1 MNKPTIKDLAEITG
15 LSASTVDR
23 VVHGRSGV
31 SSKSREKVK
40 LAIHE
45 VGFGLLDSDLMTPPK
60 PKLRFEFLLCEL
72 PTSFSN
78 NLAQSVIRAAKNTK
92 DITVDLG
99 LKRISLKTGTPLI
112 HELNKINP
120 ESCHGVAIFAIDAP
134 GVRHVVDRLV
144 DNGVNVVT
152 LVSDLPSSRRN
163 HFVGIDN
170 VAAGRVAG
178 TLMGRFL
185 KHKKNGKIGIITG
198 SMRQRDL
205 VERHFG
211 FDQVIR
217 SRFQDFQILPI
228 EEGESVSFEN
238 QKITKKLLR
247 QHKDLV
253 GIYSN
258 AAGNRG
264 IVQALKEC
272 RKGDDV
278 VLILHELSDVIR
290 DGLVDGT
297 VDAVISQNTGHIA
310 RSAMRILQALHN
322 KVEFNHEQEK
332 IGINIYLA
340 DNLP

>member
-1 MNKPTIKDLAEITG
+1 M
-15 LSASTVDR
+15 LS
-23 VVHGRSGV
+23 
-31 SSKSREKVK
+31 
-40 LAIHE
+40 
-45 VGFGLLDSDLMTPPK
+45 P
-60 PKLRFEFLLCEL
+60 
-72 PTSFSN
+72 SF
-78 NLAQSVIRAAKNTK
+78 
-92 DITVDLG
+92 
-99 LKRISLKTGTPLI
+99 
-112 HELNKINP
+112 
-120 ESCHGVAIFAIDAP
+120 
-134 GVRHVVDRLV
+134 
-144 DNGVNVVT
+144 
-152 LVSDLPSSRRN
+152 SDLPSSRRN

-185 KHKKNGKIGIITG
+185 KHRKNGKIGIITG

-217 SRFQDFQILPI
+217 SSFQQFQMLPI
-228 EEGESVSFEN
+228 EEGDSIPFEN

-272 RKGDDV
+272 HKSDDT
-278 VLILHELSDVIR
+278 VLVLHELSDVIR
-290 DGLVDGT
+290 DGLIDGT
-297 VDAVISQNTGHIA
+297 VDAVISQNTGRIA
-310 RSAMRILQALHN
+310 RSAMRVLQALHDKAEIN
-322 KVEFNHEQEK
+322 YDQEK
-332 IGINIYLA
+332 IGIDIYLA